1 MVIFWRESI
10 METKDKGSIVTVVVV
25 FAIFIILLFRATFGG
40 GGSSSSSYDYDKYDR
55 HYERQ
60 EIQDFVN
67 SYDGK
72 W

>member
-1 MVIFWRESI
+1 
-10 METKDKGSIVTVVVV
+10 METKDKGSIVTVVVALV
-25 FAIFIILLFRATFGG
+25 IFVIILIRATFGG
-40 GGSSSSSYDYDKYDR
+40 GGSSTSSYDYDKYDR
-55 HYERQ
+55 YYERQ